1 MKLTFQVLTET
12 QICLGKWGKSVW
24 VFKKKAKKQEVGTE
38 KKSGF
43 GSQNGD
49 LQGEKRDAEPLL
61 WI

>member
-1 MKLTFQVLTET
+1 
-12 QICLGKWGKSVW
+12 LGSGENLSG
-24 VFKKKAKKQEVGTE
+24 FLKKKAKKQEVGTE